1 VDCEFLNDR
10 ICQQFGCEF
19 GDPMSHR
26 ALSRRRR
33 GLGVS
38 GPVLLAG
45 IGSVN
50 GVKFLVGEFDLEPL
64 ALPDGDDL
72 GEPEPVAR
80 ARDGL
85 ALRVVDLGLEHDVH
99 NYLGHS
105 TQRTRTW
112 HLTGREERR
121 VLSQPKR
128 KTDDRPL
135 TCRRAGLEP

>member
-1 VDCEFLNDR
+1 VDSEFLNDR
-10 ICQQFGCEF
+10 IRQQFGGEF
-19 GDPMSHR
+19 GDAMGHG
-26 ALSRRRR
+26 ALRRRRR
-33 GLGVS
+33 GPGVS
-38 GPVLLAG
+38 PVLLAG

-50 GVKFLVGEFDLEPL
+50 GVGVGVGDFDLEPL
-64 ALPDGDDL
+64 PLPDGDDL
-72 GEPEPVAR
+72 GEPEPLAR

-121 VLSQPKR
+121 VLSQRKR

-135 TCRRAGLEP
+135 TCQRADCNPE